1 MSYFARRLEL
11 LNQLNRLWP
20 ELKTPGLTDE
30 ERDEIILE
38 MIPIWN
44 APAALG
50 EETSKSL
57 PPHPLPPFSTVL
69 GLESSDLERT
79 TRSSESVRSD

>member
-1 MSYFARRLEL
+1 L

-20 ELKTPGLTDE
+20 ELKTPGITDE

-44 APAALG
+44 ALAALG
-50 EETSKSL
+50 EETSESL
-57 PPHPLPPFSTVL
+57 PPHPLHPFANDL
-69 GLESSDLERT
+69 RLKSSDPKRT
-79 TRSSESVRSD
+79 VRSSAIARSD